1 MVDGMNSMNSRE
13 RVLNALS
20 HRAVDHVPVDFCGHN
35 DTTIHRVA
43 HKRLRTYLGLPPT
56 KPTIANDV
64 ENVVY
69 AEEDILVKFGVDTR
83 AVYLPIPDQEGESQ
97 PDGSLLLTWPDG
109 SVWRKPLGGLY
120 YDLSQPALRGELTSQ
135 AIAAMP
141 WPRIPLDTLEA
152 LGNRAE
158 QLQSTTD
165 YAVVMAGFLIMPV
178 TGTQIWRG
186 FDQWC
191 IDTLENT
198 RLWQEM
204 TEAYLE
210 RAFSQADAILKAV
223 GGFIDVAYF
232 LGDDI
237 ATQNG
242 PFISPIFYRKYIK
255 PYHRQIVEFIRSR
268 TDAKI
273 VFHMCGAAREF
284 IPDLIDVGIDAIN
297 PVQTTAKGMEPF
309 WLKRDFGRDI
319 AFWGGI
325 DTQRTLP
332 FGTTEDVKAEVRRII
347 DTLGPSGLV
356 LASSHN
362 MQADVPPENIAAL
375 FEAARE
381 SHISLW

>member
-1 MVDGMNSMNSRE
+1 MKSRA

-20 HRAVDHVPVDFCGHN
+20 HRAVDRIPIDFWGHN

-43 HKRLRTYLGLPPT
+43 YERLRTYLGFPPIE
-56 KPTIANDV
+56 PTIANDV

-69 AEEDILVKFGVDTR
+69 AAEDILLTFGVDTR
-83 AVYLPIPDQEGESQ
+83 AVYLPIPDRQGEPQ

-109 SVWRKPLGGLY
+109 SVWRKPPGGLY
-120 YDLSQPALRGELTSQ
+120 YDLFRPALPGELTSQ

-141 WPRIPLDTLEA
+141 WPKFPPDALE
-152 LGNRAE
+152 GIGKRAE
-158 QLQSTTD
+158 QLRRTTD

-191 IDTLENT
+191 VDTLENT
-198 RLWQEM
+198 KLWQEM

-210 RAFSQADAILKAV
+210 RAFSQAEAILKAV
-223 GGFIDVAYF
+223 GQFIDVAYF
-232 LGDDI
+232 IGDDI

-242 PFISPIFYRKYIK
+242 PFISPSFYRKYIK
-255 PYHRQIVEFIRSR
+255 PYHRQIVEFVRSR

-284 IPDLIDVGIDAIN
+284 IPDLIDVGVDAIN
-297 PVQTTAKGMEPF
+297 PVQTTAQGMEP
-309 WLKRDFGRDI
+309 WSLKREFGPAM
-319 AFWGGI
+319 AFWGGV
-325 DTQRTLP
+325 DTQRILP
-332 FGTTEDVKAEVRRII
+332 FGTPEDVKNEVRRII
-347 DTLGPSGLV
+347 DALGPSGLV

-362 MQADVPPENIAAL
+362 LQPDVPPENIIAL
-375 FEAARE
+375 FEAAQAYRF
-381 SHISLW
+381 